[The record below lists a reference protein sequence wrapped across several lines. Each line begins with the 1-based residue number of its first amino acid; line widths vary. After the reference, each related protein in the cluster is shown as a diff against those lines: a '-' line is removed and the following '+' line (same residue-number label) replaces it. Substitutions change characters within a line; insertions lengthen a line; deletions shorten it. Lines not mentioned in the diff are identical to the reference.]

1 MVVGRRL
8 ILAAGAAL
16 ASALWVANPVGAQPF
31 MQGPEKCKE
40 CHEAEFKVW
49 EGTRHFTSFRE
60 VHKSDKAKD
69 ITAAVG
75 GDKNMK
81 KNEVCTQCHYSLV
94 QKDAGA
100 AAKADAGPSCES
112 CHGASSDWFP
122 IHNDYGGK
130 DVKRADETAEHRAAR
145 YADAH
150 AAGLLWPDMRYDVA
164 LNCMSCH
171 GLDRANVDGET
182 LAKMLAAGHPLKPEF
197 ELVQYS
203 QGSVRHRFYP
213 SDFTVNQELD
223 AAGLA
228 ELFVQGAAAKLV
240 TASAALA
247 KSSDAGYQAAQQKRI
262 DMARAAIE
270 ALGAMAEAQ
279 ALLADPSDANAR
291 ALVAAIAGQDLTA
304 QVGSLLPGSASYK

>member
-1 MVVGRRL
+1 MVVDHRL
-8 ILAAGAAL
+8 IRAAAAALTVALWAAVPAGAA
-16 ASALWVANPVGAQPF
+16 PF

-40 CHEAEFKVW
+40 CHEAEFRVW
-49 EGTRHFTSFRE
+49 EGTKHFSSFRE
-60 VHKSDKAKD
+60 VHKSAKAKD

-75 GDKNMK
+75 GEANMK

-100 AAKADAGPSCES
+100 TAKADAGPSCES

-130 DVKRADETAEHRAAR
+130 DVKRDAETPEHKAQR

-171 GLDRANVDGET
+171 GLDRASVDGAT

-213 SDFTVNQELD
+213 PDMSPNQQLD

-228 ELFVQGAAAKLV
+228 GLLVEGAAAKLV

-247 KSSDAGYQAAQQKRI
+247 KSDDAAYQAAQQKRI
-262 DMARAAIE
+262 DLARATIE
-270 ALGAMAEAQ
+270 ALGAMPEAQ

-291 ALVAAIAGQDLTA
+291 ALVAAIAGQDLSA
-304 QVGSLLPGSASYK
+304 QVGSLLPDPASYK